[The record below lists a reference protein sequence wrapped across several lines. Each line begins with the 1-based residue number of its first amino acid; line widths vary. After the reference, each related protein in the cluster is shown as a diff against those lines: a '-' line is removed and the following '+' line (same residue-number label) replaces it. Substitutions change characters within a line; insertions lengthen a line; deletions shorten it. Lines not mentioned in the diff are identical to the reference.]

1 MDVSLAVL
9 DDVRRPGLRAGAVDL
24 ERAHDQDVLF
34 VRVSDVEA
42 GLHAEPGCVDE
53 VGVIFPGRDE
63 DDRCRT
69 RTAWLTP
76 AWSKR
81 LDVFGVAP
89 QAGGFD
95 PPRGSLQQR
104 VLAAGSPPPLAAAL

>member
-9 DDVRRPGLRAGAVDL
+9 DDVRHPGLRAGAVDL
-24 ERAHDQDVLF
+24 ERAHNQDVFF

-42 GLHAEPGCVDE
+42 GLHTEPGCVDE
-53 VGVIFPGRDE
+53 VGVIFAGRDE
-63 DDRCRT
+63 DQRRGS

-76 AWSKR
+76 AGNEW

-95 PPRGSLQQR
+95 RLRGSPQQR
-104 VLAAGSPPPLAAAL
+104 VVAPAPPPP

>member
-9 DDVRRPGLRAGAVDL
+9 DDVRHPGLRAGAVDL
-24 ERAHDQDVLF
+24 ERAHDQDVFF

-53 VGVIFPGRDE
+53 VGVIFAGRDE
-63 DDRCRT
+63 DQRRGS

-76 AWSKR
+76 AGDEWLERVRFASTTVR
-81 LDVFGVAP
+81 FAP
-89 QAGGFD
+89 LTGQPASCAG
-95 PPRGSLQQR
+95 
-104 VLAAGSPPPLAAAL
+104 

>member
-9 DDVRRPGLRAGAVDL
+9 DDVRHPGLRAGAVDL
-24 ERAHDQDVLF
+24 ERAHDQDVFF

-53 VGVIFPGRDE
+53 VGVIFAGRDE
-63 DDRCRT
+63 DQRRGS

-76 AWSKR
+76 AGNEW
-81 LDVFGVAP
+81 LDVVGVAP
-89 QAGGFD
+89 QTGGFGRLRRN
-95 PPRGSLQQR
+95 PPQPGRPP
-104 VLAAGSPPPLAAAL
+104 APPPP

>member
-9 DDVRRPGLRAGAVDL
+9 DDVRHPGLRAGAVNL
-24 ERAHDQDVLF
+24 ERAHDQDVFF

-53 VGVIFPGRDE
+53 VGVIFAGRDE
-63 DDRCRT
+63 DYGRRP

-76 AWSKR
+76 AGSEW
-81 LDVFGVAP
+81 LEVFGFP
-89 QAGGFD
+89 SN
-95 PPRGSLQQR
+95 GSGSASSWLPTFWWNL
-104 VLAAGSPPPLAAAL
+104 LAIIW